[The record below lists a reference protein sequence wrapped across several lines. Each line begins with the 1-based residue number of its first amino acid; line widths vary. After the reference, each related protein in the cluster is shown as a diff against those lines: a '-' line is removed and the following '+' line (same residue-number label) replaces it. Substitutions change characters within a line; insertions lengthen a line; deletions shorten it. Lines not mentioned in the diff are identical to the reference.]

1 MKQHLSVKK
10 LNDYFTEVFPDNWIE
25 KLDWSTQDKSKASLL
40 SGLKTIKQ
48 IENNVFVEFAK
59 IGLYSDH
66 LRYNV
71 GGLDDLS
78 EKCAID
84 IVIDE
89 NNQVKASLQSNYKSF
104 LDNVCNAILLA
115 KHFCNITS
123 EIFVVREKNS
133 VINFLELESS
143 REDSASW
150 VLILDM
156 IYEVCFF
163 EYRFTYDEDQ
173 IRTLLINN
181 ERLKKAKNKAS
192 AGEVD
197 SIISIA
203 ICKID
208 FLLRK
213 LSYFAENKKIEYQ
226 YNFKTNVVS
235 SEYAGADYIF
245 KKRYAYFQKFIDP
258 QKNITN
264 EDVCKWCSDS
274 RLKLGDIVLLMIY
287 YTKVTQ
293 NVEQATNLLQVYE
306 DFYRKK
312 ICKSIYEFNKY
323 ALRSVLGYMYNCLL
337 SLKCRK
343 HKKYSFDDLIVDMDK
358 INVIQKECWIY
369 NYHPYQKAIEYAIYS
384 IKEDMGQKKE
394 KKILEDKLSL
404 LKKWQEIYNE
414 NIEWCKQYQCYAFQL
429 SFNECTELNVMRN
442 VKVFNPSS
450 FCHPLKFSE
459 ICKKRDKLKYEIM
472 QLEYQIEKYDDILAL
487 KEAQIKI
494 GNMERKNMEIMGLF
508 ASVTAFLVGLLA
520 IFIGN
525 NGGVSILE
533 KMHYVIVLGSILLL
547 FVCLEYWA
555 IGCSEKNVKFW
566 IMLSF
571 AIVLIAILGGY
582 YYNLVA
588 IENREKENMI
598 DENSKP
604 MNEKIGVDISKQFK
618 AENDR
623 QRQMLS

>member
-1 MKQHLSVKK
+1 M
-10 LNDYFTEVFPDNWIE
+10 
-25 KLDWSTQDKSKASLL
+25 
-40 SGLKTIKQ
+40 
-48 IENNVFVEFAK
+48 
-59 IGLYSDH
+59 
-66 LRYNV
+66 
-71 GGLDDLS
+71 
-78 EKCAID
+78 
-84 IVIDE
+84 
-89 NNQVKASLQSNYKSF
+89 
-104 LDNVCNAILLA
+104 
-115 KHFCNITS
+115 
-123 EIFVVREKNS
+123 
-133 VINFLELESS
+133 
-143 REDSASW
+143 
-150 VLILDM
+150 
-156 IYEVCFF
+156 
-163 EYRFTYDEDQ
+163 
-173 IRTLLINN
+173 
-181 ERLKKAKNKAS
+181 
-192 AGEVD
+192 
-197 SIISIA
+197 
-203 ICKID
+203 
-208 FLLRK
+208 
-213 LSYFAENKKIEYQ
+213 
-226 YNFKTNVVS
+226 
-235 SEYAGADYIF
+235 
-245 KKRYAYFQKFIDP
+245 
-258 QKNITN
+258 
-264 EDVCKWCSDS
+264 
-274 RLKLGDIVLLMIY
+274 
-287 YTKVTQ
+287 
-293 NVEQATNLLQVYE
+293 
-306 DFYRKK
+306 
-312 ICKSIYEFNKY
+312 
-323 ALRSVLGYMYNCLL
+323 
-337 SLKCRK
+337 
-343 HKKYSFDDLIVDMDK
+343 
-358 INVIQKECWIY
+358 
-369 NYHPYQKAIEYAIYS
+369 
-384 IKEDMGQKKE
+384 
-394 KKILEDKLSL
+394 SL